1 MTPDCWTLLPV
12 HGFATGKS
20 RLAAVLDA
28 QARVAL
34 NRHLLMHTLEVIE
47 AWRGDLAQC
56 IVVSPCDD
64 ALACARA
71 AGAQALREP
80 AGAGLNAALEFAAT
94 KAAARSGGKLVVV
107 ACDLPYLSAE
117 ALNALTDQATATGGA
132 ALAPDRA
139 GSGTNALV
147 LSAGVHDVFRF
158 GTDSCAQHRA
168 ALAGAGSRCVVYARA
183 ELAFDLD
190 TPQDYAEWTAQR
202 DARIPRGISPPAQHQ
217 LEEAGK

>member
-1 MTPDCWTLLPV
+1 MGSEMCIRD
-12 HGFATGKS
+12 
-20 RLAAVLDA
+20 R
-28 QARVAL
+28 ARVAL

-56 IVVSPCDD
+56 IVVSPCED
-64 ALACARA
+64 ALACAHA

-80 AGAGLNAALEFAAT
+80 AGAAGLNA
-94 KAAARSGGKLVVV
+94 
-107 ACDLPYLSAE
+107 
-117 ALNALTDQATATGGA
+117 
-132 ALAPDRA
+132 APDRA

-147 LSAGVHDVFRF
+147 LSAEVRDIFRF
-158 GTDSCAQHRA
+158 GADSCAQHRA
-168 ALAGAGSRCVVYARA
+168 ALAGAGSRCVVYERA
-183 ELAFDLD
+183 EFAFDLD